1 MIALAYGIIVA
12 VVALIVTLITA
23 IVVDTVRRIRLTRR
37 IDEAFQK
44 TRRLFTW
51 PWCLKIND
59 DGTIE
64 NEVQDTIE
72 DHDRCFTSN
81 EILARIAISPLNHI
95 EGIETIEKSLRYRK
109 RTRAFMQLSALYEDW
124 KECKLSM
131 YNDYQLI
138 F

>member
-1 MIALAYGIIVA
+1 MIALAYGIIVVA
-12 VVALIVTLITA
+12 VALIATLITA

-51 PWCLKIND
+51 PWCLKLND

-95 EGIETIEKSLRYRK
+95 EGIERSHCVIGRGLVPLCNSQHYTKIGKSVSCLCITI
-109 RTRAFMQLSALYEDW
+109 T
-124 KECKLSM
+124 
-131 YNDYQLI
+131 N
-138 F
+138 